1 MGEMAA
7 LIKKHPE
14 LIGILVIAVIII
26 AYLQSRSG
34 GGGAAPSGDVTF
46 TGGGVA
52 PLPIDPNVAA
62 IQEAQIGA
70 NSANL
75 STLSQTLLGM
85 NEAAYARDVA
95 EGQTSAALS
104 SSLAQ
109 TEAQRTVGL
118 AQVESQTTIARG
130 QTAAQIEQ
138 ARISANEQFNAAAIT
153 STMQAN
159 AESAQLAAIELENQ
173 RQLEIN
179 ATQRDIARV
188 QSKSGFWKELIGG
201 ATGVIASIF
210 G

>member
-1 MGEMAA
+1 MAA

-34 GGGAAPSGDVTF
+34 GGSAPSGDVTF

-118 AQVESQTTIARG
+118 AQIDSQTRIAQG

-138 ARISANEQFNAAAIT
+138 ARIGANEQLNAAAIT
-153 STMQAN
+153 STMAAN
-159 AESAQLAAIELENQ
+159 AESAQLAAIDLENQ

-188 QSKSGFWKELIGG
+188 QAKSSFWKELVGG

-210 G
+210 GG